1 MSLFFISASI
11 ISPVA
16 FAATST
22 ATQIEITAPT
32 TARVGEAIDIS
43 LRAIDKDNKTV
54 TAYRGSVI
62 FNTDNIGDTIPAP
75 GKTVAFTADDNG
87 EKKFSKGI
95 VFKKSGKQKIFVYD
109 VSDEIQWEVIV
120 NVSAE
125 TTAPV
130 TNDQTVTI
138 ITPES
143 GTKITGDMI
152 TVSGKTRKNSKVNI
166 KLNGQNVGTPETSD
180 DIGIFT
186 KNITGIT
193 QESNIVTAE
202 LMDAAS
208 AVIATSPEVKFN
220 RVVTTTSTY
229 WVTILPASTIE
240 ASSPIE
246 IIVDATPN
254 LTELSITLDGSVLVT
269 KEGTGGQYS
278 IKTVAPQKA
287 GIYKLLLTQKDAI
300 WQVKTS
306 DSPTSMTVLEKQI
319 VPVEPVAVPKF
330 KNVKTVTSGSRIIFD
345 FGVDNLP
352 ATIKDFKIAYG
363 QNADSLSK
371 EVNTLPL
378 ERIPS
383 TTQSGGYTWYIDS
396 IPEGTYT
403 FKIFGRAQD
412 GALISGFISE
422 PIVATIGKDSC
433 TIGNVAD
440 LTVNTDSTKSVLTWA
455 ALSGAVS
462 YNLYKVSP
470 AWDYALFQNTVE
482 PTYTLFLSKWAEV
495 YENFV
500 VKALCD
506 KNTESKEYSS
516 MSKVQSGPGMIAI
529 VVILS
534 AITWAFL
541 MRRRYI

>member
-319 VPVEPVAVPKF
+319 APVEPVAVPKF

-345 FGVDNLP
+345 FGIDNLP